1 VYCILAMIEVM
12 SLLNVVVGVV
22 VKETRHQVFVEEE
35 LAKVLEWTID
45 VLEDRNAQLDMRVT
59 LIQ

>member
-1 VYCILAMIEVM
+1 MIELM

-22 VKETRHQVFVEEE
+22 VRETRHQVFVEEE